1 VKFELWP
8 VLKAMPEFSK
18 TSPWK
23 NWPRDKKGGVNL
35 GHEVNGA
42 NDDGQAVAS
51 LDQADNDTESKR
63 LDDSYPEAEVAG
75 HNESGKRKRF
85 SKSTKSRKIS
95 KKPEEMSDPKKQGSL
110 RI

>member
-1 VKFELWP
+1 
-8 VLKAMPEFSK
+8 
-18 TSPWK
+18 
-23 NWPRDKKGGVNL
+23 
-35 GHEVNGA
+35 
-42 NDDGQAVAS
+42 
-51 LDQADNDTESKR
+51 

-110 RI
+110 RIW